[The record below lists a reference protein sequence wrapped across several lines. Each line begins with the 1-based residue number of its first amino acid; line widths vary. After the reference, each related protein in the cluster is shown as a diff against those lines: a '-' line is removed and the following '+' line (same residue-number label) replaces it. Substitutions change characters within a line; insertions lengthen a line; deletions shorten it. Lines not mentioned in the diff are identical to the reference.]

1 MHLEGAVGDL
11 HDLGA
16 AHGAH
21 RRDHLTAVLDARA
34 FDRDLAQGA
43 LAPRLDRVDRDNRP
57 AGARHRGGHLA
68 EHAAGPV
75 RQRDPQGEGELCG
88 RSGQDVDD
96 TGVQRAPFAAVHRTD
111 ARCAF
116 ADEREPSARATRVAA
131 VSSDTPPE
139 LFLIDGNS
147 LVYRAFFALP
157 ESISTS
163 KGQPTNAIFGFASML
178 VKIISEYGAR
188 PTLVVWDAGMSGREE
203 VYEEYKAGRRERPDL
218 LSEQWPHMQPLV
230 EAFGYR
236 NMKVPGYEADDVIA
250 TLARRARDEGLEVMV
265 VTGDRDLFQLVEPG
279 VRVMATGRGITD
291 TKIYDQEAV
300 LDRYG
305 IPPELIPDF
314 VGLKGDTSDNIP
326 GVPGIGEKTASQLLV
341 EWGSLEG
348 VLDNIESISGAKRK
362 QNLTEHA
369 EDARV
374 SKRLATANRDIE
386 LDIDL
391 HDLVAGD
398 PDRSR
403 LRETFREFELRA
415 PLERLEEALGSD
427 GAAPAERVDELIRVR
442 AREVPVTGLSRLE
455 GELVAVAALR
465 PGEAAETVVV
475 AAESADP
482 DEAAEETEVVVTS
495 GPAQASLELDT
506 PVRGPLT
513 VAAYAGG
520 DELLVA
526 EAETLAAFA
535 MARADR
541 PVVAHDWK
549 TIATADDPC
558 DAPPL
563 AHDTMVAAYL
573 IDPARRGYPL
583 AELAAEAGL
592 GAEIDGADGVAE
604 RAVLTR
610 VIAER
615 QCARLDEDGLTR
627 LFHEIELP
635 LVDVLVEMERAGVKL
650 DVRGLAEIS
659 ERFGARA
666 AELERRVWD
675 LAGEQFTI
683 GSPQQLA
690 PILFDKL
697 GLSRKRRGK
706 TGFSTD
712 ARVLQAIR
720 HEHEIVPAIEEWR
733 EVTKLKSTYLDAFP
747 ELIGRDGRLHT
758 TFNQTATT
766 TGRLSSTDPN
776 LQNIPI
782 RTEQG
787 REIRA
792 CFVAEPGCRLISAD
806 YSQVELR
813 LLAHIA
819 DEPVL
824 KDIFRR
830 GEDVHTATAQAIL
843 GGQTDPGTRS
853 KAKMVNY
860 GIVYGLSAF
869 GLADRLQIP
878 KEEAQEFI
886 DAYLERFPKVKE
898 FIERTIERAGEEG
911 HVTTLFGRIR
921 RVPELRSRQFQTR
934 SLGERLA
941 VNMVIQG
948 TAADIIK
955 VAMVRCRDELR
966 AAGLSTRLVLQI
978 HDELLFEGPEDEVER
993 ASEIVCREMAGGF
1006 EMDPPLEV
1014 DVGAGENWLEAK

>member
-1 MHLEGAVGDL
+1 VAVPGP
-11 HDLGA
+11 
-16 AHGAH
+16 
-21 RRDHLTAVLDARA
+21 
-34 FDRDLAQGA
+34 
-43 LAPRLDRVDRDNRP
+43 PR
-57 AGARHRGGHLA
+57 
-68 EHAAGPV
+68 
-75 RQRDPQGEGELCG
+75 
-88 RSGQDVDD
+88 
-96 TGVQRAPFAAVHRTD
+96 
-111 ARCAF
+111 
-116 ADEREPSARATRVAA
+116 
-131 VSSDTPPE
+131 E

-163 KGQPTNAIFGFASML
+163 KGFPTSAIFGFASML
-178 VKIISEYGAR
+178 VKIISDYGVK
-188 PTLVVWDAGMSGREE
+188 PTMVVWDAGMSGREE
-203 VYEEYKAGRRERPDL
+203 VYDEYKAGRRERPDL
-218 LSEQWPHMQPLV
+218 LAEQWPHLQPLV
-230 EAFGYR
+230 ESFGYR
-236 NMKVPGYEADDVIA
+236 NVKVPGYEADDVIA
-250 TLARRARDEGLEVMV
+250 TLAREAREHGIEVTI

-291 TKIYDQEAV
+291 TKIYDRDAI

-326 GVPGIGEKTASQLLV
+326 GVPGIGDKTASQLLQQ
-341 EWGSLEG
+341 WGDLEG
-348 VLDNIESISGAKRK
+348 VLANIDSISGAKRK
-362 QNLTEHA
+362 QNLTENMEA
-369 EDARV
+369 ARI
-374 SKRLATANRDIE
+374 SKRLATAKRDIE
-386 LDIDL
+386 VDLDLDGI
-391 HDLVAGD
+391 AARE
-398 PDRSR
+398 PDRSA
-403 LRETFREFELRA
+403 LRATFREFELRA
-415 PLERLEEALGSD
+415 PLERLEEALGED
-427 GAAPAERVDELIRVR
+427 DAAPAERVEELVEVT
-442 AREVPVTGLSRLE
+442 AREVPLTELGALE
-455 GELVAVAALR
+455 GELVAFAALR
-465 PGEAAETVVV
+465 PGEAPDETAAAV
-475 AAESADP
+475 ATPEEDP
-482 DEAAEETEVVVTS
+482 DEAPGVAPDDSVAIAEAP
-495 GPAQASLELDT
+495 PAAGSSASRAAGGLAATDSASEPSATRLGQGSFDFDGAGG
-506 PVRGPLT
+506 RGPLT
-513 VAAYAGG
+513 VAAWAG
-520 DELLVA
+520 DEVLVS

-535 MARADR
+535 MARAGR

-549 TIATADDPC
+549 SIAMADDPC
-558 DAPPL
+558 AAPPL
-563 AHDTMVAAYL
+563 SHDTMVAAYL

-583 AELAAEAGL
+583 YELAAEAGL
-592 GAEIDGADGVAE
+592 GARVRTDGEHPAEPGASARRGDGVAE

-610 VIAER
+610 VLAER

-635 LVDVLVEMERAGVKL
+635 LVDVLVEMERAGIKL
-650 DVRGLAEIS
+650 DVNRLAEIS
-659 ERFGARA
+659 RRFDERAV
-666 AELERRVWD
+666 ELERRVWD
-675 LAGEQFTI
+675 LAGEEFTI

-697 GLSRKRRGK
+697 KLSRKRRGK

-747 ELIGRDGRLHT
+747 ELVDADGRLHT

-792 CFVAEPGCRLISAD
+792 CFVAEPGNRLISAD

-824 KDIFRR
+824 KEIFRR
-830 GEDVHTATAQAIL
+830 GEDVHTATAEAIL
-843 GGQTDPGTRS
+843 GGKTDPGTRS

-869 GLADRLQIP
+869 GLADRLQIER
-878 KEEAQEFI
+878 EEAQQFI

-898 FIERTIERAGEEG
+898 FIDRTIASATTEG
-911 HVTTLFGRIR
+911 HVSTLFGRIR

-966 AAGLSTRLVLQI
+966 AAGLETRLVLQI
-978 HDELLFEGPEDEVER
+978 HDELLFEGPEAEVGR
-993 ASEIVCREMAGGF
+993 ASEIVRREMAGAF

-1014 DVGAGENWLEAK
+1014 DVGAGRNWLEAK

>member
-1 MHLEGAVGDL
+1 M
-11 HDLGA
+11 A
-16 AHGAH
+16 AE
-21 RRDHLTAVLDARA
+21 T
-34 FDRDLAQGA
+34 
-43 LAPRLDRVDRDNRP
+43 PR
-57 AGARHRGGHLA
+57 
-68 EHAAGPV
+68 
-75 RQRDPQGEGELCG
+75 
-88 RSGQDVDD
+88 
-96 TGVQRAPFAAVHRTD
+96 
-111 ARCAF
+111 
-116 ADEREPSARATRVAA
+116 
-131 VSSDTPPE
+131 E

-157 ESISTS
+157 ESIATS

-178 VKIISEYGAR
+178 VKLISEYGLK
-188 PTLVVWDAGMSGREE
+188 PTLVVWDAGMSGRDQI
-203 VYEEYKAGRRERPDL
+203 YEPYKGHREKRPDL
-218 LSEQWPHMQPLV
+218 LSEQWPYMHPLV
-230 EAFGYR
+230 DSFGYE
-236 NMKVPGYEADDVIA
+236 NVKVSGYEADDVIA
-250 TLARRARDEGLEVMV
+250 TLAGQARAQGIDVMV
-265 VTGDRDLFQLVEPG
+265 VTGDRDLFQLIEPG
-279 VRVMATGRGITD
+279 VRIMATGRGITD
-291 TKIYDQEAV
+291 TKIYDREAV
-300 LDRYG
+300 VDRYG
-305 IPPELIPDF
+305 IPPELVPDF

-326 GVPGIGEKTASQLLV
+326 GVPGIGDKTASQLLQ
-341 EWGSLEG
+341 EWGDLEG
-348 VLDNIESISGAKRK
+348 VLANIESISGAKRK
-362 QNLTEHA
+362 QNLAEHA
-369 EDARV
+369 EDARI
-374 SKRLATANRDIE
+374 SKQLATAVRDVDVEVDFAQVIARE
-386 LDIDL
+386 
-391 HDLVAGD
+391 

-415 PLERLEEALGSD
+415 PLERLEEALGED
-427 GAAPAERVDELIRVR
+427 DAAPAERVDEVVEVA
-442 AREVPVTGLSRLE
+442 AREVPLAEIGSLD
-455 GELVAVAALR
+455 GELVAIAALR
-465 PGEAAETVVV
+465 PGEE
-475 AAESADP
+475 P
-482 DEAAEETEVVVTS
+482 DEAAPAPADELEEELAAEEEAAAEAVEQEVPVAADEQPATAAA
-495 GPAQASLELDT
+495 PAQGSFDFDGG
-506 PVRGPLT
+506 PRGPLT
-513 VAAYAGG
+513 VAAWAG
-520 DELLVA
+520 DEVLVA

-535 MARADR
+535 MARGEH

-549 TIATADDPC
+549 TIAMADDPS

-583 AELAAEAGL
+583 DELATEAGL
-592 GAEIDGADGVAE
+592 GARVDSNAAHPAEPGAGAQRANGVAE

-610 VIAER
+610 LLAER
-615 QCARLDEDGLTR
+615 QRDRLAEDGLTD
-627 LFHEIELP
+627 LFHDIELP

-650 DVRGLAEIS
+650 DVERLRSIS
-659 ERFGARA
+659 QRFNQRA
-666 AELERRVWD
+666 VELERRVWE
-675 LAGEQFTI
+675 LAGEEFTI

-690 PILFDKL
+690 PILFEKL

-706 TGFSTD
+706 TGYSTD

-720 HEHEIVPAIEEWR
+720 DEHEIVPAIEEWR

-747 ELIGRDGRLHT
+747 ELIGADGRLRT
-758 TFNQTATT
+758 TFNQTAAT
-766 TGRLSSTDPN
+766 TGRLSSTNPN

-792 CFVAEPGCRLISAD
+792 CFVAEPGNRLISAD

-830 GEDVHTATAQAIL
+830 GEDVHTATAEAIL
-843 GGQTDPGTRS
+843 GGKTDPGTRS

-869 GLADRLQIP
+869 GLADRLQIE
-878 KEEAQEFI
+878 KDEAQQFI

-898 FIERTIERAGEEG
+898 FIDRTIERAREEG
-911 HVTTLFGRIR
+911 HVATLFGRIR

-955 VAMVRCRDELR
+955 VAMVRARDELR

-978 HDELLFEGPEDEVER
+978 HDELLFEGPADEVER
-993 ASEIVCREMAGGF
+993 ATEIVRREMANAF

-1014 DVGAGENWLEAK
+1014 DVGVGENWLEAK